1 MAALWDDPRPHV
13 RPMKNTATNPE
24 LCSSAGVLFAALVAV
39 TTSALITSPTTA
51 IPPTQTI
58 QLLAP
63 DGASFDEFGNA
74 VALSN
79 LAGLTGAQ
87 PNIAIVGVQFDSIG
101 TGATAF
107 ERGSVNV
114 FTLGSSGAW
123 VFEAKLTASDGGSS
137 DHFGASVAIF
147 GNTAVIGAP
156 DDDGSFVDQGSAYI
170 FQRSTAGVWTQVAKL
185 IATDAAAYDY
195 FGFSVAISNTVVA
208 TSNFG
213 DVVAVGAPYKDIT
226 TSSVLYAEQGAAYFF
241 KRATAG
247 TWSQEAK
254 VVGTSTAGAGLD
266 TPAYDH
272 FGWAVSQYGT
282 RGLVSAP
289 LDDINGV
296 LNEGSVYTFTRASS
310 GVWSLEAK
318 MIANEA
324 QRAAEDEFGYSV
336 SLFDNQFIVGSPF
349 DDFGVTPDVV
359 FNQGSAY
366 IFQLSGAATWTQEAK
381 IFAAAGTGYANFG
394 VAVGLQGNLA
404 VVTSPYDDTT
414 AQGGAATFAN
424 LGSAYRFT
432 QVTPSTWGAQ
442 AKFTCLVGQPE
453 LLFGMSASVY
463 GEETLIGA
471 TLADVASP
479 LKIDQGAAYIFDLT
493 PLDCNNN
500 GNPDADD
507 IAQGISQDCNAN
519 GIPDSCDI
527 AAGTPDVNNNGV
539 PDTCE
544 ISPTSVAATDGTL
557 TTGVDVTWATL
568 EGATGYQIFR
578 ALGTTGVAAQIGTVG
593 AVLTYSDT
601 TAVVGTLYTYSVKAI
616 TPDGL
621 TGISLGNTG
630 WRNIAAPL
638 SVAATDGTL
647 TTGVTVTWA
656 AASGATGY
664 QVWRALGDGVA
675 AQIAN
680 LGVVLTYSDT
690 TAVAGTSYTYTV
702 KSKTSSGVSAAS
714 IGNTGY
720 RNLIAPLSV
729 AATDGTLTTGVTV
742 TWAASTGATGYQI
755 WRAVGVAAATQVGT
769 VGAVLTYSDTTA
781 VAGTTYTYTVK
792 ATGAVGVSAAST
804 GNTGYRNLS
813 APLSVAATD
822 GTSTANVT
830 VTWAASTGATGYQV
844 WRAIGAA
851 AATKIGTV
859 AAVLTYADT
868 TAVPG
873 TLYTYIVKS
882 TGAVGV
888 SAASASD
895 TGYRMLSAPLTIS
908 ATDGTLTTGVT
919 VTWTASTGATGY
931 QIWRALGAGVATQ
944 IGTVGLVLT
953 YSDTTGIPGTL
964 YTYTVKATST
974 AVTVASASNTGY
986 RNLTAPL
993 SVAATDGTLTT
1004 GVTMTWAA
1012 STGATG
1018 YQVWR
1023 ALGAGVA
1030 AQIGTV
1036 GAVLT
1041 YSDTTGIAGTSYTY
1055 TVKAT
1060 GAVGVSAA
1068 SLGNTGYRNL
1078 TAPLSVA
1085 ATDGTSTANVA
1096 VTWAASTGAT
1106 GYQVWRAIG
1115 AGVAAQIGTVGAVL
1129 TYSDTT
1135 AIAGTL
1141 YTYSVKAVAAAG
1153 ASAASASNTG
1163 YRNLTA
1169 PLSVAATD
1177 GTLTTGVTVTWAA
1190 STGATG
1196 YQVWRAIGA
1205 GVASQIATVAAVL
1218 SYSDTTA
1225 IAGTSYTYTVKSTGA
1240 VGVSAASLGNTG
1252 YRNLTAPLSV
1262 AATDGTSTAN
1272 VAVTWAASTGATGY
1286 QVFRSGTTAAIGTV
1300 AAVLTYSD
1308 TTAVAGTSYTYT
1320 VKATG
1325 AVGVSA
1331 ASLGNTGYR
1340 NRVGPATVTAT
1351 DTDPTKVH
1359 VSWTAITG
1367 TPAATGYEV
1376 WRTIGD
1382 TAAVLLAT
1390 TAPTTLFFDDTTI
1403 TPGVTALYSVKA
1415 KYVLVGSSPATTVTT
1430 LPTSDTGIRPVGV
1443 TGGGDEG
1450 GIAGGP
1456 ESSTGLPGGSGHGS
1470 SESGN
1475 FAAGSGD
1482 SQNESTDPA
1491 GEATK
1496 IPPQIGN
1503 IPDFCTVI
1511 ATNLAGQIDTLAAAL
1526 ASHSQDAN
1534 ETAITQKLLERMRAL
1549 IEPAIDNEP
1558 AVCVMSRGDVTL
1570 DGVIDNDDL
1579 AAFLAAWSANDL
1591 VGADLNR
1598 DGHITAEDM
1607 SIVLSAIDETNAATP
1622 PGDR

>member
-1 MAALWDDPRPHV
+1 MPNPPCLMRNHFPYKDFARFAREIFPSLIG
-13 RPMKNTATNPE
+13 TAFM
-24 LCSSAGVLFAALVAV
+24 GFV
-39 TTSALITSPTTA
+39 TTAGA

-58 QLLAP
+58 QLFAS
-63 DGASFDEFGNA
+63 DGAAREEFGNA

-79 LAGLTGAQ
+79 LAGLAGAQ
-87 PNIAIVGVQFDSIG
+87 ANVAIVGAEYDSIG
-101 TGATAF
+101 TGSDAA
-107 ERGSVNV
+107 ERGSANI
-114 FTLGSSGAW
+114 FILNSSGVW
-123 VFEAKLTASDGGSS
+123 VWEAKLTASDGKAL
-137 DHFGASVAIF
+137 DHFGFSVAIF

-170 FQRSTAGVWTQVAKL
+170 FQRSSTGAWTQVAKL
-185 IATDAAAYDY
+185 LASDAAIYDY

-226 TSSVLYAEQGAAYFF
+226 TSSVLYPEQGAAYFF

-247 TWSQEAK
+247 TWSQEAR
-254 VVGTSTAGAGLD
+254 VLGTNSGASD
-266 TPAYDH
+266 SPSNDH

-296 LNEGSVYTFTRASS
+296 VNEGSVYTFTRASS
-310 GVWSLEAK
+310 GVWGLEAK

-336 SLFDNQFIVGSPF
+336 CLFDNQFIAGSPF
-349 DDFGVTPDVV
+349 DDFGVSPNVV
-359 FNQGSAY
+359 LNQGSAY

-381 IFAAAGTGYANFG
+381 IFAATGIAYSNFG

-414 AQGGAATFAN
+414 AQGGAATFTD

-442 AKFTCLVGQPE
+442 SKFTCLVGQPG
-453 LLFGMSASVY
+453 LNFGMSASVY
-463 GEETLIGA
+463 GEETFIGA
-471 TLADVASP
+471 KLADVGSP
-479 LKIDQGAAYIFDLT
+479 LKVDQGTAYIFDLT

-500 GNPDADD
+500 DNPDPDD
-507 IAQGISQDCNAN
+507 IAQGISKDCNLN

-527 AAGTPDVNNNGV
+527 AAGTPDVNDNGI

-544 ISPTSVAATDGTL
+544 ISPTDVAATDGTL
-557 TTGVDVTWATL
+557 TTGVDVTWATF
-568 EGATGYQIFR
+568 EGATGYKIFR
-578 ALGTTGVAAQIGTVG
+578 ALGTTGAAAQIGTVG

-601 TAVVGTLYTYSVKAI
+601 TAVAGTLYTYSVKAN
-616 TPDGL
+616 TPAGL
-621 TGISLGNTG
+621 TGISAGDTG

-656 AASGATGY
+656 AVSGATGY

-720 RNLIAPLSV
+720 RNL
-729 AATDGTLTTGVTV
+729 
-742 TWAASTGATGYQI
+742 
-755 WRAVGVAAATQVGT
+755 
-769 VGAVLTYSDTTA
+769 
-781 VAGTTYTYTVK
+781 
-792 ATGAVGVSAAST
+792 
-804 GNTGYRNLS
+804 
-813 APLSVAATD
+813 
-822 GTSTANVT
+822 
-830 VTWAASTGATGYQV
+830 
-844 WRAIGAA
+844 
-851 AATKIGTV
+851 
-859 AAVLTYADT
+859 
-868 TAVPG
+868 
-873 TLYTYIVKS
+873 
-882 TGAVGV
+882 
-888 SAASASD
+888 
-895 TGYRMLSAPLTIS
+895 
-908 ATDGTLTTGVT
+908 
-919 VTWTASTGATGY
+919 
-931 QIWRALGAGVATQ
+931 
-944 IGTVGLVLT
+944 
-953 YSDTTGIPGTL
+953 
-964 YTYTVKATST
+964 
-974 AVTVASASNTGY
+974 
-986 RNLTAPL
+986 
-993 SVAATDGTLTT
+993 
-1004 GVTMTWAA
+1004 
-1012 STGATG
+1012 
-1018 YQVWR
+1018 
-1023 ALGAGVA
+1023 
-1030 AQIGTV
+1030 
-1036 GAVLT
+1036 
-1041 YSDTTGIAGTSYTY
+1041 
-1055 TVKAT
+1055 
-1060 GAVGVSAA
+1060 
-1068 SLGNTGYRNL
+1068 
-1078 TAPLSVA
+1078 
-1085 ATDGTSTANVA
+1085 
-1096 VTWAASTGAT
+1096 
-1106 GYQVWRAIG
+1106 
-1115 AGVAAQIGTVGAVL
+1115 
-1129 TYSDTT
+1129 
-1135 AIAGTL
+1135 
-1141 YTYSVKAVAAAG
+1141 
-1153 ASAASASNTG
+1153 
-1163 YRNLTA
+1163 TA

-1196 YQVWRAIGA
+1196 YQVWRAIG
-1205 GVASQIATVAAVL
+1205 
-1218 SYSDTTA
+1218 
-1225 IAGTSYTYTVKSTGA
+1225 TGA
-1240 VGVSAASLGNTG
+1240 AAQIETVG
-1252 YRNLTAPLSV
+1252 
-1262 AATDGTSTAN
+1262 
-1272 VAVTWAASTGATGY
+1272 
-1286 QVFRSGTTAAIGTV
+1286 
-1300 AAVLTYSD
+1300 AVLTYSD
-1308 TTAVAGTSYTYT
+1308 NSAIAGTLYTYT

-1340 NRVGPATVTAT
+1340 SLIAPMSVAATDGTLTTGVTVTWAASSGATGYQVWRAIGAGVAAQIATVGAVVTYSDTTAVAGTLYTYSVKAVAAAGVSAASATDTGYRNLTAPLSVAATDGTLTTGVTVTWAASTGATGYKIYRDGSESALATVGAVLTYSDVSAVPGISYAYTVKATGAVGISVASLSNTGYRNLTAPLSVTATDGTSTSEVTVTWAASTGATGYQVWRAIGTGVAAQIATVGAVLTYSDTTAIAGTLYTYTVKATGAVGVSAASTGNTGYRNRVGPATVTAT
-1351 DTDPTKVH
+1351 DTDLTKVH
-1359 VSWTAITG
+1359 VTWTAITG

-1534 ETAITQKLLERMRAL
+1534 ETAITQKLLERTRAL

>member
-1 MAALWDDPRPHV
+1 M
-13 RPMKNTATNPE
+13 
-24 LCSSAGVLFAALVAV
+24 
-39 TTSALITSPTTA
+39 
-51 IPPTQTI
+51 
-58 QLLAP
+58 
-63 DGASFDEFGNA
+63 
-74 VALSN
+74 
-79 LAGLTGAQ
+79 
-87 PNIAIVGVQFDSIG
+87 
-101 TGATAF
+101 
-107 ERGSVNV
+107 
-114 FTLGSSGAW
+114 
-123 VFEAKLTASDGGSS
+123 
-137 DHFGASVAIF
+137 
-147 GNTAVIGAP
+147 
-156 DDDGSFVDQGSAYI
+156 
-170 FQRSTAGVWTQVAKL
+170 
-185 IATDAAAYDY
+185 
-195 FGFSVAISNTVVA
+195 
-208 TSNFG
+208 
-213 DVVAVGAPYKDIT
+213 
-226 TSSVLYAEQGAAYFF
+226 
-241 KRATAG
+241 
-247 TWSQEAK
+247 
-254 VVGTSTAGAGLD
+254 
-266 TPAYDH
+266 
-272 FGWAVSQYGT
+272 
-282 RGLVSAP
+282 
-289 LDDINGV
+289 
-296 LNEGSVYTFTRASS
+296 
-310 GVWSLEAK
+310 
-318 MIANEA
+318 
-324 QRAAEDEFGYSV
+324 
-336 SLFDNQFIVGSPF
+336 
-349 DDFGVTPDVV
+349 
-359 FNQGSAY
+359 
-366 IFQLSGAATWTQEAK
+366 
-381 IFAAAGTGYANFG
+381 
-394 VAVGLQGNLA
+394 
-404 VVTSPYDDTT
+404 
-414 AQGGAATFAN
+414 
-424 LGSAYRFT
+424 
-432 QVTPSTWGAQ
+432 
-442 AKFTCLVGQPE
+442 
-453 LLFGMSASVY
+453 
-463 GEETLIGA
+463 
-471 TLADVASP
+471 
-479 LKIDQGAAYIFDLT
+479 
-493 PLDCNNN
+493 
-500 GNPDADD
+500 
-507 IAQGISQDCNAN
+507 
-519 GIPDSCDI
+519 
-527 AAGTPDVNNNGV
+527 
-539 PDTCE
+539 
-544 ISPTSVAATDGTL
+544 
-557 TTGVDVTWATL
+557 
-568 EGATGYQIFR
+568 
-578 ALGTTGVAAQIGTVG
+578 
-593 AVLTYSDT
+593 
-601 TAVVGTLYTYSVKAI
+601 
-616 TPDGL
+616 
-621 TGISLGNTG
+621 
-630 WRNIAAPL
+630 
-638 SVAATDGTL
+638 
-647 TTGVTVTWA
+647 
-656 AASGATGY
+656 
-664 QVWRALGDGVA
+664 
-675 AQIAN
+675 
-680 LGVVLTYSDT
+680 
-690 TAVAGTSYTYTV
+690 
-702 KSKTSSGVSAAS
+702 
-714 IGNTGY
+714 
-720 RNLIAPLSV
+720 
-729 AATDGTLTTGVTV
+729 
-742 TWAASTGATGYQI
+742 
-755 WRAVGVAAATQVGT
+755 
-769 VGAVLTYSDTTA
+769 
-781 VAGTTYTYTVK
+781 
-792 ATGAVGVSAAST
+792 
-804 GNTGYRNLS
+804 
-813 APLSVAATD
+813 
-822 GTSTANVT
+822 
-830 VTWAASTGATGYQV
+830 
-844 WRAIGAA
+844 
-851 AATKIGTV
+851 
-859 AAVLTYADT
+859 
-868 TAVPG
+868 
-873 TLYTYIVKS
+873 
-882 TGAVGV
+882 
-888 SAASASD
+888 
-895 TGYRMLSAPLTIS
+895 
-908 ATDGTLTTGVT
+908 
-919 VTWTASTGATGY
+919 
-931 QIWRALGAGVATQ
+931 
-944 IGTVGLVLT
+944 
-953 YSDTTGIPGTL
+953 
-964 YTYTVKATST
+964 
-974 AVTVASASNTGY
+974 
-986 RNLTAPL
+986 
-993 SVAATDGTLTT
+993 
-1004 GVTMTWAA
+1004 
-1012 STGATG
+1012 
-1018 YQVWR
+1018 
-1023 ALGAGVA
+1023 
-1030 AQIGTV
+1030 
-1036 GAVLT
+1036 
-1041 YSDTTGIAGTSYTY
+1041 
-1055 TVKAT
+1055 
-1060 GAVGVSAA
+1060 
-1068 SLGNTGYRNL
+1068 
-1078 TAPLSVA
+1078 
-1085 ATDGTSTANVA
+1085 
-1096 VTWAASTGAT
+1096 
-1106 GYQVWRAIG
+1106 WRAIG

>member
-1 MAALWDDPRPHV
+1 MPNPPCLMRNHFPYKDFARFAREIFPSLIG
-13 RPMKNTATNPE
+13 TAFM
-24 LCSSAGVLFAALVAV
+24 GFV
-39 TTSALITSPTTA
+39 TTAGA

-58 QLLAP
+58 QLFAS
-63 DGASFDEFGNA
+63 DGAAREEFGNA

-79 LAGLTGAQ
+79 LAGLAGAQ
-87 PNIAIVGVQFDSIG
+87 ANVAIVGAEYDSIG
-101 TGATAF
+101 TGSDAA
-107 ERGSVNV
+107 ERGSANI
-114 FTLGSSGAW
+114 FILNSSGVW
-123 VFEAKLTASDGGSS
+123 VWEAKLTASDGKAL
-137 DHFGASVAIF
+137 DHFGFSVAIF

-170 FQRSTAGVWTQVAKL
+170 FQRSSTGAWTQVAKL
-185 IATDAAAYDY
+185 LASDAAIYDY

-226 TSSVLYAEQGAAYFF
+226 TSSVLYPEQGAAYFF

-247 TWSQEAK
+247 TWSQEAR
-254 VVGTSTAGAGLD
+254 VLGTNSGASD
-266 TPAYDH
+266 SPSNDH

-296 LNEGSVYTFTRASS
+296 VNEGSVYTFTRASS
-310 GVWSLEAK
+310 GVWGLEAK
-318 MIANEA
+318 MFANA
-324 QRAAEDEFGYSV
+324 TQRSAGDEFGYSV
-336 SLFDNQFIVGSPF
+336 SLFDNQFIAGSPF
-349 DDFGVTPDVV
+349 DDFGVDPNVV
-359 FNQGSAY
+359 VNQGSAY

-381 IFAAAGTGYANFG
+381 IFAATGIAYSNFG

-414 AQGGAATFAN
+414 AQGGAATFTD

-442 AKFTCLVGQPE
+442 SKFTCLVGQPG
-453 LLFGMSASVY
+453 LNFGMSASVY
-463 GEETLIGA
+463 GEETFIGA
-471 TLADVASP
+471 KLADVGSP
-479 LKIDQGAAYIFDLT
+479 LKVDQGTAYIFDLT

-500 GNPDADD
+500 DNPDPDD
-507 IAQGISQDCNAN
+507 IAQGISKDCNLN

-527 AAGTPDVNNNGV
+527 AAGTPDVNDNGI

-544 ISPTSVAATDGTL
+544 ISPTDVAATDGTL
-557 TTGVDVTWATL
+557 TTGVDVTWATF
-568 EGATGYQIFR
+568 EGATGYKIFR
-578 ALGTTGVAAQIGTVG
+578 ALGTTGAAAQIGTVG

-601 TAVVGTLYTYSVKAI
+601 TAVAGTLYTYSVKAN
-616 TPDGL
+616 TPAGL
-621 TGISLGNTG
+621 TGISAGDTG

-656 AASGATGY
+656 AVSGATGY

-720 RNLIAPLSV
+720 RNLTAPLSV

-742 TWAASTGATGYQI
+742 TWAASTGATGYQV
-755 WRAVGVAAATQVGT
+755 WRAIGTGAAAQIET
-769 VGAVLTYSDTTA
+769 VGAVLTYSDNSA
-781 VAGTTYTYTVK
+781 IAGTLYTYTVK

-804 GNTGYRNLS
+804 GNTGYRSLI
-813 APLSVAATD
+813 APMSVA
-822 GTSTANVT
+822 
-830 VTWAASTGATGYQV
+830 
-844 WRAIGAA
+844 
-851 AATKIGTV
+851 
-859 AAVLTYADT
+859 
-868 TAVPG
+868 
-873 TLYTYIVKS
+873 
-882 TGAVGV
+882 
-888 SAASASD
+888 
-895 TGYRMLSAPLTIS
+895 

-919 VTWTASTGATGY
+919 VTWAASSGATGY
-931 QIWRALGAGVATQ
+931 QVWRAIGAGVAAQ
-944 IGTVGLVLT
+944 IATVGAVVT
-953 YSDTTGIPGTL
+953 YSDTTAVAGTL
-964 YTYTVKATST
+964 YTYSVKAVAAAGVS
-974 AVTVASASNTGY
+974 AASATDTGY

-1004 GVTMTWAA
+1004 GVTVTWAASTGATGYKIYRDGSESALATVGAVLTYSDVSAVPGISYAYTVKATGAVGISVASLSNTGYRNLTAPLSVTATDGTSTSEVTVTWAA

-1023 ALGAGVA
+1023 AIGTGVA
-1030 AQIGTV
+1030 AQIATV

-1041 YSDTTGIAGTSYTY
+1041 YSDTTAIAGTLYTY

-1068 SLGNTGYRNL
+1068 STGNTGYRSL
-1078 TAPLSVA
+1078 IAPMSVA
-1085 ATDGTSTANVA
+1085 ATDGTLTTGVT

-1135 AIAGTL
+1135 AVAGIL

-1153 ASAASASNTG
+1153 ATAASATDTG

-1205 GVASQIATVAAVL
+1205 GVAEQITTVGAVL
-1218 SYSDTTA
+1218 TYSDTTA
-1225 IAGTSYTYTVKSTGA
+1225 IAGTSYTYTVKATGA

-1262 AATDGTSTAN
+1262 AATDGTSTSE
-1272 VAVTWAASTGATGY
+1272 VTVTWAASTSATGY
-1286 QVFRSGTTAAIGTV
+1286 QVWRAIGAGVAAQIGTV
-1300 AAVLTYSD
+1300 GAVVTYSD
-1308 TTAVAGTSYTYT
+1308 TTAIAGTLYTYT

-1331 ASLGNTGYR
+1331 ASTGNTGYR

-1351 DTDPTKVH
+1351 DTDLTKVH
-1359 VSWTAITG
+1359 VTWTAITG

-1403 TPGVTALYSVKA
+1403 AQGVTALYSVKA

-1430 LPTSDTGIRPVGV
+1430 LPTSDVGIRPVGA
-1443 TGGGDEG
+1443 TGGGDDG

-1456 ESSTGLPGGSGHGS
+1456 ESSTALPGGSGNKGDE
-1470 SESGN
+1470 SEN
-1475 FAAGSGD
+1475 AAGSGD
-1482 SQNESTDPA
+1482 SQNAATDPA
-1491 GEATK
+1491 DDGTENPQGEVK
-1496 IPPQIGN
+1496 PEVKPEEK
-1503 IPDFCTVI
+1503 PDECMTI
-1511 ATNLAGQIDTLAAAL
+1511 ALALADQIDAL
-1526 ASHSQDAN
+1526 EN
-1534 ETAITQKLLERMRAL
+1534 ELKQSVKDESATAITQKLLDRMRML
-1549 IEPAIDNEP
+1549 MEPAIDNER
-1558 AVCVMSRGDVTL
+1558 AVCAMARGDVTL

-1579 AAFLAAWSANDL
+1579 GAFLESWSAGDL
-1591 VGADLNR
+1591 IGADLNR
-1598 DGHITAEDM
+1598 DGRITAADM
-1607 SIVLSAIDETNAATP
+1607 AIVLSAIDAASGNGNGNPKTE
-1622 PGDR
+1622 